1 MCGIFGS
8 TEKQKFL
15 TLYNLNKKRGNFAVG
30 TTFLN
35 QSSMVVIKH
44 EGVVEPAKLLKN
56 TEDVNFQLYLGH
68 TQAPTSSQRTYSLDT
83 SHPFEHG
90 DWLVAHNGVLTNF
103 GEIKNE
109 FDPKW
114 KNPVDSS
121 VIPLLFSSVKKYSK
135 NLDET
140 DAICSALSLLEG
152 TFGLWIVNKR
162 SAKSYVARCGSTVFA
177 DVYSNSFSS
186 VKFPESEPLE
196 EGVLFHVTPEGL
208 TSIGNFD
215 FNSPFST

>member
-8 TEKQKFL
+8 TEKQKFI

-30 TTFLN
+30 TLFHN
-35 QSSMVVIKH
+35 QSTMVIRKY
-44 EGVVEPAKLLKN
+44 EGVVEPVRLFKN
-56 TEDVNFQLYLGH
+56 EEEVDFQMYLGH
-68 TQAPTSSQRTYSLDT
+68 TQAPTSAKRDYSLNT
-83 SHPFEHG
+83 SHPFEYG
-90 DWLVAHNGVLTNF
+90 DWIVAHNGVLTNF
-103 GEIKNE
+103 DEIKNE

-121 VIPLLFSSVKKYSK
+121 VIPLLFSSLKKYSK
-135 NLDET
+135 NYEEQDV
-140 DAICSALSLLEG
+140 ICSALSLLEG

-162 SAKSYVARCGSTVFA
+162 SAKSYIARCGSTLFA
-177 DVYSNSFSS
+177 DIYSNTFSS

-196 EGVLFHVTPEGL
+196 EGTLYHVTPEGL
-208 TSIGNFD
+208 TTVGTFD